1 MQNKDTGRKGIKN
14 KGVWSASTIRNILHN
29 AVYIGDMV
37 QNKENKISYKSNKVI
52 VVPSKNWIIVHN
64 THTAI
69 VSKQLFLLCQNRHTT

>member
-1 MQNKDTGRKGIKN
+1 
-14 KGVWSASTIRNILHN
+14 
-29 AVYIGDMV
+29 MV

-52 VVPSKNWIIVHN
+52 AVSPKNWIIVHN